1 MYSVYNMY
9 ISTKEIEMKESFRL
23 TELRS
28 MPSIKRAAY
37 KAPVLLTE
45 NGSPEFVFMTISD
58 YQELEKATRSGKNDA
73 K

>member
-1 MYSVYNMY
+1 
-9 ISTKEIEMKESFRL
+9 MKQSFRL

-58 YQELEKATRSGKNDA
+58 YKKLKKDA
-73 K
+73 KNGK